1 MILADDGSTDGTAN
15 LFGRAVATLAAGPAR
30 FRYLR
35 LPHRGKG
42 GAVRAGV
49 FAATGD
55 PIMFF
60 DSDLSIPLDLVD
72 AFLAALA
79 DGADIAVASRYVPGS
94 TQHRPWWRRLMGTAF
109 RACVHLV
116 VPVDVRDTQ
125 CGGKAYTAAVARDLF
140 QRSRLDSFAF
150 DAEVLFLA
158 RRSRYRVREI
168 PFHLEQGRVTSV
180 NFVLDTPKM
189 LRDLVVIRLGAM
201 TGRYR

>member
-15 LFGRAVATLAAGPAR
+15 TFGQVVAAIGAGRAR

-49 FAATGD
+49 FTAAGD

-79 DGADIAVASRYVPGS
+79 GGADIAVASRYVVGS
-94 TQHRPWWRRLMGTAF
+94 SQHRPWWRRLMGTVF
-109 RACVHLV
+109 RACVHLI
-116 VPVDVRDTQ
+116 VPVDVSDTQ
-125 CGGKAYTAAVARDLF
+125 CGGKAYTAAAARDLF
-140 QRSRLDSFAF
+140 RRSRLDSFAF

-158 RRSRYRVREI
+158 RRLGYRVREV

-189 LRDLVVIRLGAM
+189 LRDLFVIRLGAM